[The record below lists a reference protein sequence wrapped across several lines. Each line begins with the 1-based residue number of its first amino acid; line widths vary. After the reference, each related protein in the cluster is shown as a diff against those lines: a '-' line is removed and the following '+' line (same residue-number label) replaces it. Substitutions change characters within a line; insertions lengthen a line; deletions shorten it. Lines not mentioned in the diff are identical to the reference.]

1 MSLTRA
7 QLREYTDLHCFQY
20 VGGWKLE
27 IYTRVWGNRW
37 PHWCISYA
45 LIRLF
50 SLINACILSIH
61 FERGPRLARAA
72 LNILYQFWKNVATYT
87 RKKHFSTSPVHMPHL
102 GGNLCK
108 RMGCYTRRTIPKWQE
123 CLISSIFSYRTC
135 WAKDEPKDLFHK
147 HRQDYN
153 SFVKVKIS
161 PVGPAFARNF
171 FIQTI
176 SSKLG
181 GFMYTPAIYERGP

>member
-1 MSLTRA
+1 MSNL
-7 QLREYTDLHCFQY
+7 
-20 VGGWKLE
+20 
-27 IYTRVWGNRW
+27 IYFR
-37 PHWCISYA
+37 
-45 LIRLF
+45 
-50 SLINACILSIH
+50 
-61 FERGPRLARAA
+61 
-72 LNILYQFWKNVATYT
+72 Q
-87 RKKHFSTSPVHMPHL
+87 
-102 GGNLCK
+102 
-108 RMGCYTRRTIPKWQE
+108 
-123 CLISSIFSYRTC
+123 RTC

-181 GFMYTPAIYERGP
+181 GLCTRPPFMKEVRSANDLKLKGN